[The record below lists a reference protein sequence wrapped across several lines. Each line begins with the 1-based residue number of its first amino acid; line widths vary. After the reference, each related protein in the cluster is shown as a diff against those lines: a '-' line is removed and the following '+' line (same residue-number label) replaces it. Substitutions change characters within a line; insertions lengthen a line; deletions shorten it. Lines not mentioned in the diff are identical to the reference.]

1 MAAEVAILLATY
13 NGQTYL
19 INQLES
25 FERQRDN
32 NWRVYVRDDRSADFT
47 RNLIKKYVQKND
59 RFFEIKASN
68 NIGYISNFECI
79 AKEAYNNGEIYFFF
93 SDQDD
98 IWESKKLSVQS
109 SVMERVEASLIDYP
123 VLVYSDMTLVD
134 ASGSHIAESF
144 MQCQGIYHTNVGVLN
159 ILLAQNFI
167 TGCASMLNR
176 ELMRISLPF
185 PKEAV
190 VHDWWVALCAAA
202 MGHIEYIDEPLVKYR
217 QHANNQIGASHWSSH
232 LNPFKS
238 NWHQRWLSGRDNL
251 KASMLQARALAE
263 RVKLHYPNNENI
275 PLIEAYAD
283 LINVKSGVER
293 VRRARALGVRVQTPL
308 RYGLFL
314 SRLLFL
320 NGK

>member
-1 MAAEVAILLATY
+1 MITAVLMATY
-13 NGQTYL
+13 HGEKHL
-19 INQLES
+19 VEQLDS
-25 FERQRDN
+25 IVSQATRDL
-32 NWRVYVRDDRSADFT
+32 VLYVRDDDNSARLEDT
-47 RNLIKKYVQKND
+47 LSSRCSRLKYVNLTNYPNK
-59 RFFEIKASN
+59 
-68 NIGYISNFECI
+68 IGSVHNFGFLSSY
-79 AKEAYNNGEIYFFF
+79 AYSQGESYFCY

-98 IWESKKLSVQS
+98 VWVPEKV
-109 SVMERVEASLIDYP
+109 RSLNRRIKYHEQCKSNKA
-123 VLVYSDMTLVD
+123 VLLYSDMFVVD
-134 ASGSHIAESF
+134 DGLNVISPSF
-144 MQCQGIYHTNVGVLN
+144 MKYQGLIHNSVAPLN
-159 ILLAQNFI
+159 SLLAQNFV

-176 ELMRISLPF
+176 ELMRVSLPF
-185 PKEAV
+185 PKEAI

-217 QHANNQIGASHWSSH
+217 QHDNNQIGASHWSSR
-232 LNPFKS
+232 LNPLKS
-238 NWHQRWLSGRDNL
+238 NWRQQWLSGRDNL